1 MLDLQRRKSIENKSQ
16 LKLLYNTTPE
26 HVAELKLRQRGV
38 CPGCGRSL
46 DDPDVRP
53 TIDHVHDRTKRV
65 RGILCNHCNLVIGH
79 AYENPEILRA
89 LANYVEA
96 NR

>member
-1 MLDLQRRKSIENKSQ
+1 MVSLQRRRSTEKKSS

-38 CPGCGRSL
+38 CPGCFRSL

-53 TIDHVHDRTKRV
+53 TVDHVHDNTKRV
-65 RGILCNHCNLVIGH
+65 RGVLCNSCNLTIGH
-79 AYENPEILRA
+79 ARENPEILRS
-89 LANYVEA
+89 LADYIEA